1 MYKFLQPDH
10 LAPTQK
16 NHSSCILHLTKIS
29 PYILNSFSTKDF
41 LFMSYKHNNLMAMRE
56 NYWNDTDSALVQE
69 EKKFFQYTLLEQEIH
84 NNPSEDDAKYLF
96 FSLPSII
103 IVKGYALG
111 FRHDTVQAMILKYIQ
126 NHKSL
131 LQQKGDIKIQFRM

>member
-1 MYKFLQPDH
+1 
-10 LAPTQK
+10 
-16 NHSSCILHLTKIS
+16 
-29 PYILNSFSTKDF
+29 
-41 LFMSYKHNNLMAMRE
+41 MAMRE

-131 LQQKGDIKIQFRM
+131 LQQKGYIKIQFRM